1 MNARRAGSAP
11 KRFRSPAGSGAA
23 SAGSAA
29 AGVAAALTESATPP
43 TALAEAAALAAPA
56 GPAAAAAKPK
66 SAGSSM
72 SALFLVTILLAVVAK
87 LSGLIR
93 EMVIGYYY
101 GASAELDL
109 YYYLNTLPELFSTG
123 ITAAV
128 AVALIPFLYGKEDSR
143 YGENR
148 VIVSQVLIA
157 GTLFFG
163 LVTAAAIVFH
173 QPVLEV
179 LLAGSKMP
187 MANAPALLA
196 VASLQMVPT
205 FLSAILLA
213 VETKLEKFKT
223 ITLLSLPLNL
233 AAVVA
238 QIVLHHRTG
247 VLSVGIGLLVGTVLQ
262 TAYLFYDLHRQ
273 GQRYK
278 AVLAPAAYRGPE
290 FREFLLFL
298 IPVYLGT
305 MIQRAGVF
313 VDRRLASGLAEGSIS
328 ALSYADRV
336 IQMIV
341 MIIVSTIGMILFS
354 KMSSIDE
361 QDEEGMVE
369 LLGGAIT
376 FSCLTILPVT
386 AFLLV
391 FSPEVIALLFGRGK
405 FDANGL
411 HLTSQALAGYGIG
424 LLGIGMRYILNR
436 VYFAKRDAR
445 TPTIN
450 TLNAF
455 VVGVILSIV
464 LCRYFGVTGI
474 ALAASLTMMLSSLL
488 LAYRLERR
496 YRFLSRIDWGDAA
509 KSAALSVLLGAVWF
523 AIRELV
529 PASPAMKLLAAL
541 PAGVLVFAACAK
553 LFGIRDWVK
562 LEAALKAKLSSKRR
576 SIG

>member
-1 MNARRAGSAP
+1 MSAR
-11 KRFRSPAGSGAA
+11 
-23 SAGSAA
+23 
-29 AGVAAALTESATPP
+29 
-43 TALAEAAALAAPA
+43 AEAAAAPIEASAAAPKA
-56 GPAAAAAKPK
+56 PAA
-66 SAGSSM
+66 GGMSM
-72 SALFLVTILLAVVAK
+72 LFLVTMLLAVVAK

-109 YYYLNTLPELFSTG
+109 YYYLNTLPELFMTG
-123 ITAAV
+123 ITAAA
-128 AVALIPFLYGKEDSR
+128 AVALIPFLRGRSDPL

-148 VIVSQVLIA
+148 TIVSQVLIA
-157 GTLFFG
+157 GSLFFG
-163 LVTAAAIVFH
+163 LVTVAAIVFH
-173 QPVLEV
+173 KPVLDA
-179 LLAGSKMP
+179 LLAGSAMSSP
-187 MANAPALLA
+187 QASALLA

-233 AAVVA
+233 AAVAA
-238 QIVLHHRTG
+238 QILLHHRTG
-247 VLSVGIGLLVGTVLQ
+247 VLSVGIGLLVGMSLQ

-273 GQRYK
+273 GQRYRL
-278 AVLAPAAYRGPE
+278 AVAPSAYRSSE
-290 FREFLLFL
+290 FRQFLLFL
-298 IPVYLGT
+298 VPVYLGT

-336 IQMIV
+336 IQMVV

-354 KMSSIDE
+354 KMSSIDDE
-361 QDEEGMVE
+361 DEEGMVQ

-391 FSPEVIALLFGRGK
+391 YSSDVTALLFGRGK

-411 HLTSQALAGYGIG
+411 HLTSLALAGYGVG
-424 LLGIGMRYILNR
+424 LIGIGMRYILNR

-450 TLNAF
+450 TVNAF

-464 LCRYFGVTGI
+464 LCRLLGVVGI
-474 ALAASLTMMLSSLL
+474 ALAASLTMILSSLL
-488 LAYRLERR
+488 LALRLEKR
-496 YRFLSRIDWGDAA
+496 YRFLSRMDWADAG

-523 AIRELV
+523 VIRHFV
-529 PASPAMKLLAAL
+529 PAGAVVQLGIAL
-541 PAGVLVFAACAK
+541 CAGVAVFAAGAK
-553 LFGIRDWVK
+553 VLGIRDYIK
-562 LEAALKAKLSSKRR
+562 LEEALKAKFGGKRR
-576 SIG
+576 QLG